1 MFIIQPHK
9 SMLPPKLR
17 GAIVH
22 MHIAHAYAYAT
33 MVQIKTGL
41 PFHGSPLRRRNVAT
55 PDPRVLIEWIVQLH
69 ARTRPPS
76 FPIFV
81 VRRVWVSRPR
91 YDHFHIAYV
100 VVDLAVL
107 LGFLGVALPAL
118 AADDEEE
125 DDGEDDEE
133 ARISSQSESVAV

>member
-1 MFIIQPHK
+1 
-9 SMLPPKLR
+9 MLPPKLR
-17 GAIVH
+17 GAIMH
-22 MHIAHAYAYAT
+22 MHMLMLMLPWYRSRQAPS
-33 MVQIKTGL
+33 L
-41 PFHGSPLRRRNVAT
+41 PFRGSPLRGRRNVPT
-55 PDPRVLIEWIVQLH
+55 PDPRVLVEWIVQLH

-91 YDHFHIAYV
+91 YDHFHIAYI

-133 ARISSQSESVAV
+133 ATMTSQSESVAV